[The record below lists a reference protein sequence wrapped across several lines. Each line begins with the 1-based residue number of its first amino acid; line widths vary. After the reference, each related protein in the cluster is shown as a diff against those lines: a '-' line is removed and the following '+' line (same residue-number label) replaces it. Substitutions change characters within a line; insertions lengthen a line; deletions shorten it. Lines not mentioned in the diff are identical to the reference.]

1 MNRSIFL
8 TSFLPTQSSGL
19 NPFTSP
25 AMRQAKADGSKRV
38 MGPTPETPRTRASQ
52 LSRAPRPSGETMPIP
67 VITTLLAIV
76 PSRSPRRRLAAPP
89 LRVALDVLHGVADAV
104 DLLGVLVAD
113 LDLER
118 LLERHDQ

>member
-1 MNRSIFL
+1 MKRSIFL

-25 AMRQAKADGSKRV
+25 AMRQANADESKRV
-38 MGPTPETPRTRASQ
+38 IGPTPETPRTRASQ
-52 LSRAPRPSGETMPIP
+52 LSRAPSPSGDTMPMP
-67 VITTLLAIV
+67 VITTRLAIV
-76 PSRSPRRRLAAPP
+76 APRSSRPRLG
-89 LRVALDVLHGVADAV
+89 VGLDVLHRVADAV

-118 LLERHDQ
+118 LLERHDE